1 MYSDKFEFY
10 MQGFD
15 YLSFVYEL
23 LEEQSK
29 KLPKLQ
35 KLSIRRIAGIQ
46 NPSIEQQNQCKE
58 KSNLIRMAT
67 IHYSFPTPPI
77 SDDRLNY
84 GILQLSCLSELDLNN
99 IPTSVHDELHVRKI
113 ME

>member
-46 NPSIEQQNQCKE
+46 NPSIEQQNQ
-58 KSNLIRMAT
+58 
-67 IHYSFPTPPI
+67 Y
-77 SDDRLNY
+77 DRLNY